1 MATVKLRVADSETS
15 REFNLDD
22 VVSSVEWVFFLEEQ
36 PGKLT
41 FEIKDVTDDVF
52 FEGSNVVLW
61 VNGKEVFD
69 GYVFTRKRTDA
80 DTMQVTAYDR
90 LRYLQNKD
98 SATFDKLTV
107 EQIFV
112 EICEAQKLPYI
123 SPFNPRTGVAES
135 YFDAYP
141 TAPITHDNKTLYAM
155 LQRALDETLI
165 AKGRY
170 LTVRDN
176 LGVLELVDISE
187 LTTNLIIGD
196 GSLLTGFDFESSI
209 DSETYNYIKIRDS
222 NKQPYAE
229 LDVQNVGK
237 WGRLQYYEELTESLN
252 EAQIKE
258 KAEQLLR
265 LYNRKTK
272 SLTVKCV
279 GVPDIIAGS
288 GVALAIPKL
297 AKEGVA
303 QNQYAYCT
311 KVTHSI
317 SNGEYSMD
325 LTLEVI

>member
-1 MATVKLRVADSETS
+1 MATVKLHVADSETP

-22 VVSSVEWVFFLEEQ
+22 VVCSVEWSFFLEEQ

-52 FEGSNVVLW
+52 FEGGNVVLW
-61 VNGKEVFD
+61 VDGKEVFD

-80 DTMQVTAYDR
+80 ETMQVTAYDR

-98 SATFDKLTV
+98 SATFDKCSV
-107 EQIFV
+107 EEIFT
-112 EICEAQKLPYI
+112 EICEAQKLPYKKASFGNYKTSQI
-123 SPFNPRTGVAES
+123 A
-135 YFDAYP
+135 
-141 TAPITHDNKTLYAM
+141 HDNKTLYAM
-155 LQRALDETLI
+155 LQRAFDETLI
-165 AKGRY
+165 AKGQY
-170 LTVRDN
+170 LAVRDN
-176 LGVLELVDISE
+176 LGTLELVDIAN

-196 GSLLTGFDFESSI
+196 GSLLSGFDYESSI

-222 NKQPYAE
+222 NKQAYAE
-229 LDVQNVGK
+229 LDNQNVNK

-258 KAEQLLR
+258 KAEQLLK

-272 SLTVKCV
+272 SLSVKCI

-317 SNGEYSMD
+317 SNGEYSME

>member
-1 MATVKLRVADSETS
+1 MATVKLRVADSETP

-22 VVSSVEWVFFLEEQ
+22 VVNSVEWSFFLEEQ

-41 FEIKDVTDDVF
+41 FEIKDVGDDVF

-80 DTMQVTAYDR
+80 DTMNVTAYDR

-98 SATFDKLTV
+98 SATFDKRSA
-107 EQIFV
+107 EEIFE
-112 EICEAQKLPYI
+112 EICVAQKLPYKKATFGNYKT
-123 SPFNPRTGVAES
+123 S
-135 YFDAYP
+135 
-141 TAPITHDNKTLYAM
+141 PITHDNKTLYAM
-155 LQRALDETLI
+155 LQRAFDETLI
-165 AKGRY
+165 AKGQY

-176 LGVLELVDISE
+176 LGTLELVDIAN
-187 LTTNLIIGD
+187 LTTNLILGD

-209 DSETYNYIKIRDS
+209 DSETYNYIKVRDS
-222 NKQPYAE
+222 NKQPYAD
-229 LDVQNVGK
+229 LDVQNVSK
-237 WGRLQYYEELTESLN
+237 WGRLQYYEELTESLT
-252 EAQIKE
+252 EAQIKQ
-258 KAEQLLR
+258 KVEQLLR

-272 SLTVKCV
+272 SLSVKCI
-279 GVPDIIAGS
+279 GVTDIIAGS
-288 GVALAIPKL
+288 GVALVIPKL

-317 SNGEYSMD
+317 SNGEYTME